1 MLTTKKGVICLQRKD
16 FLGLYDLEADEIYE
30 ILDTAEAMKE
40 IFTRSVKKVPTLR
53 GKTIVNL
60 FFEPSTRTKSSFD
73 LAAKRLSADVMSIS
87 QTTSSVAKGET
98 LLDTAKTMEVM
109 GADVVVIRHS
119 AAGAAEFL
127 AREIRASVIN
137 GGDGAHAHPTQ
148 ALLDLYTIRE
158 KKGKI
163 EGLKVLIVGDISHSR
178 VAHSNIWGLT
188 KLGAEVRLAG
198 PATLLPKEIEKMGVK
213 TYTNL
218 DEALKGVDAV
228 NILRIQLERQ
238 ARGLFPSIREY
249 RHFFGINQE
258 RLLQLGQET
267 LIMHPGPMNRGI
279 EIESSVADCK
289 QSVITEQVTNGV
301 AIRMAL
307 LYLLTGR
314 KLNDENLN

>member
-1 MLTTKKGVICLQRKD
+1 MSLKRKD
-16 FLGLYDLEADEIYE
+16 FLGLYNVEADEIYE
-30 ILDTAEAMKE
+30 ILETAKAMKE

-87 QTTSSVAKGET
+87 KSTSSVAKGET
-98 LLDTAKTMEVM
+98 LLDTARTLEVM

-127 AREIRASVIN
+127 ARKIKASVLN
-137 GGDGAHAHPTQ
+137 AGDGAHAHPTQ
-148 ALLDLYTIRE
+148 ALLDMYTIKE
-158 KKGKI
+158 KLGKI
-163 EGLKVLIVGDISHSR
+163 QGLKVLIVGDIAHSR
-178 VAHSNIWGLT
+178 VARSNIWGLT
-188 KLGAEVRLAG
+188 KLGAEVRVTG
-198 PATLLPKEIEKMGVK
+198 PATLIPKEISKMGVK
-213 TYTNL
+213 VFTDL
-218 DEALKGVDAV
+218 DKALVGVDVV

-238 ARGLFPSIREY
+238 AKGLFPSIREY
-249 RHFFGINQE
+249 RQFYGINDE
-258 RLLQLGQET
+258 RLSGLSKDV

-279 EIESSVADCK
+279 EIESSVADGD

-307 LYLLTGR
+307 LYLLAGR
-314 KLNDENLN
+314 DLKDEDLN